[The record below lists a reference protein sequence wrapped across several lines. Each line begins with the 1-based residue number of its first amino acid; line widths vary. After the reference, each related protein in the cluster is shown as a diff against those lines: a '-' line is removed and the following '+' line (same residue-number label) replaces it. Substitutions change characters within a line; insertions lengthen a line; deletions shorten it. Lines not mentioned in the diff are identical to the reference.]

1 MSSNSSQP
9 TVDYAG
15 IPLPEI
21 EIFSNNMLSA
31 ETTEKVLNAL
41 DKIDRIR
48 QINMTGESIS
58 AVVNSGPAKGT
69 PNNHSE
75 RKVIKVGGCEV
86 ELRYLVGAFYIE
98 INAENEEMLNATVEE
113 IRKAC
118 EKTMPLGFSLNIGRF
133 SKFKKTLRD
142 YKGEKY
148 GSL

>member
-1 MSSNSSQP
+1 MSDSSKP

-15 IPLPEI
+15 IPLPEV

-41 DKIDRIR
+41 DKIEYIR

-58 AVVNSGPAKGT
+58 ATINNGPAKGT

-75 RKVIKVGGCEV
+75 RKVIKVGGQDV
-86 ELRYLVGAFYIE
+86 ELRFLVGAFYIE
-98 INAENEEMLNATVEE
+98 LDVENEDMLNDTVEK

-142 YKGEKY
+142 YKGENY
-148 GSL
+148 GSI